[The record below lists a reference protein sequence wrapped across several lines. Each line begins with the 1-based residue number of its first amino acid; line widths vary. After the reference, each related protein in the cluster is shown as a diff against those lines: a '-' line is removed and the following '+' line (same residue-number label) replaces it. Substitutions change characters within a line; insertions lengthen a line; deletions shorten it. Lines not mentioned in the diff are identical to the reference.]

1 MARPE
6 LRTHLKDKEERYSDF
21 TMDFAVNP
29 TSGNL
34 AKLTDER
41 AIAQALKNRILTN
54 MGERPYNAMYGTKI
68 KNSLFELS
76 TPDVVDFIKS
86 IVVNAVDQE
95 YRVSLEDVNVIDDYT
110 RNGLKI
116 NIFFKHINSSDIYKI
131 DLFLKR
137 VR

>member
-1 MARPE
+1 
-6 LRTHLKDKEERYSDF
+6 
-21 TMDFAVNP
+21 
-29 TSGNL
+29 
-34 AKLTDER
+34 
-41 AIAQALKNRILTN
+41 
-54 MGERPYNAMYGTKI
+54 MYGTKI